1 MAINIMYLQIL
12 DLPEIVSGEWL
23 CFMDPQKKIW
33 GRDPGH
39 KYKLRNNK
47 PEYRD
52 SFTPFVFADP
62 CSLET
67 KQNYR
72 GTLIRFP
79 LRNEQSELSVKLYTT
94 AKLKSILK
102 ALKDD
107 ASVLLLFLRHIEK
120 IEVFTINISGFVT
133 KLFSV
138 ETDKATETIR
148 KSLKSTFFTQVKQFH
163 SNPSALLPTLQYE
176 VTISVH
182 DIEVGTHTNHQW
194 IVANWVGSKSKQILD
209 ASQTV
214 CSLPWLGLAASVNSQ
229 NPSRLFCFLPM
240 PDSKEVNPPLPAC
253 VHGTF
258 GLTKDRRH
266 LKWKTSDMQNDNGAL
281 WNDLLLSEMFPFC
294 YAKFLNALRDKCDP
308 NTFYS
313 FWPSVSI
320 INQTNWRVGLRPL
333 LSLLLQDQLFWSQN
347 GSWVKL
353 QLSVY
358 VVPQMNSGQF
368 PQVVINA
375 LIKCGKVV
383 VALDDRVWE
392 AIQFMHTGAY
402 PFTLI
407 TPSLVRQALK
417 SNSASYV
424 RMSRVEKFQL
434 LHYCLEDNN
443 YYDLAGLVLLPLVNN
458 TFVAFCNNTLLNKV
472 HICDLKFLQT
482 RLLANNEA
490 VLVNVESEDN
500 NLHQKLMQV
509 ANSNCTHL
517 KIFTV
522 EDFAMLLK
530 QLAPF
535 QNGWCSYGSSGDFY
549 NENWLK
555 TFWSWVSAYS
565 LCYFISIPL
574 LPVCNEKQPNC
585 FKIVA
590 LQNKSN
596 SWVIKYNKN
605 VNYHPELISATGKL
619 GCQLTCSDEF
629 QFLYHYELN
638 NYVHDLTPSS
648 VLNISSQTA
657 YQNVVFTQEEAT
669 ALRHFLFQ
677 YHVSL
682 NTGQQS
688 VVLRL
693 CIFPAKQNNSLHSL
707 QSARYVVAGR
717 SAALVMSDPEC
728 LNKYMFCIPQ
738 TPLIITCERGYVGNL
753 QSMLPGSSWHP
764 TKLQVILYVIL
775 SAIENNQISRQ
786 DLLKFFSIILEPSE
800 YHSLIIEPEGSQ
812 FSNKLK
818 SFKFVATSQNSA
830 LCLPS
835 ETYDPTDQ
843 IITELFAGQNVF
855 PIVPFS
861 NLHFAALREL
871 GMKSSVALG
880 PPDIVKVTQVIRH
893 QSDIQSETK
902 RANKLLEFLSS
913 YVGNRLLN
921 TYHNRVPF
929 CQTLCTIPWLPVMV
943 DPPKGYPKCLCWQGA
958 TSNHFVSAQYLYAS
972 GSPEVHRNLPYLIG
986 SQIKILYHEGSY
998 TLSSNLLTSFNILQT
1013 VPLDAMIKQFTNM
1026 ISHSKDIE
1034 RSKYTNYMTLLYN
1047 NLNLAAINNNYSQYW
1062 QLLCQSEVVEV
1073 NENKFVQASLVV
1085 CSFDEK
1091 SLSVGRLEPYLY
1103 TLPSHLQQYRKLF
1116 CHIGAKEQ
1124 ATTVDVLDV
1133 IEKIS
1138 TKPNG
1143 DITQC
1148 LQLVTRILNWLC
1160 INFTEAEIQQ
1170 WHERILIPIN
1180 NSTQDRL
1187 VFKPA
1192 NKVAFLDEELQWLS
1206 DDKESLSDIIE
1217 DYYLVH
1223 PSIGYNMSCTLQLKP
1238 LNTMMANAEE
1248 FCFEQ
1253 HGQSEPLTTRLNRIL
1268 REYKDTSVIQELL
1281 QNADDAGA
1289 TEVAMY
1295 YDTREHDSS
1304 NLLFPGMA
1312 NSYGPALLFYNNAE
1326 FTEEDFENITKIA
1339 GETKIN
1345 KPLKIGKFGIGFC
1358 SVYHITDVPS
1368 FISGENFV
1376 VFDPTLQCLQKE
1388 IKSEFNPGIKIN
1400 FHKHRL
1406 LKNKSNQ
1413 LAPYTGVH
1421 GFNPK
1426 QRFQGT
1432 IFRFPLRFQGSKVS
1446 ENVFTEGKLFSMIEM
1461 IKENSS
1467 KLLMFLNNVKKL
1479 SFYKTSG
1486 NMFTKE
1492 FEVSVTKQ
1500 INHGNVATC
1509 KVSIVESSICTEE
1522 SWLLATN
1529 SQRFQMGYSLQV
1541 GTASVS
1547 VKLKCDEKYHI
1558 ESVNGECFCFLPLNI
1573 ETGLPV
1579 HVSSNFA
1586 VMTNRHGIWKA
1597 DNIDTATKES
1607 NWNKM
1612 LMETVVFQAYITLLL
1627 HLQKIQ
1633 QNGLLV
1639 NYTFHCLWPCDLM
1652 ELNPWDCLLNKFY
1665 ASVLS
1670 NEQPLFYSEITG
1682 SWKRLNECNFLSNKI
1697 LSIGFDD
1704 NLKSS
1709 LLEVTAVLSL
1719 PVVEI
1724 PKKVL
1729 DRFSDNYNF
1738 KARLINEEQFVKYFY
1753 HDDTLSKIA
1762 EDTKNKIVSA
1772 SLIVYANNRHCSEMP
1787 ELMKAT
1793 KCIPCSPDGKVFKKP
1808 IDIVDPTSKIAKL
1821 FLLEDGAF
1829 PDETF
1834 LSRNTLLTQALSNLG
1849 LMQSLSWALV
1859 IERAK
1864 LVQIW
1869 YHENNKEALNRLIIL
1884 IECIKENCSSQ
1895 YPDKDTEHQ
1904 LQKVAFLP
1912 VMQKPQ
1918 HYPISWNGDTIAKF
1932 LSGPELTLVSSKEDS
1947 VNAVYACGS
1956 QVLLLDLQVLPYS
1969 LRHLPNKMLKLLGI
1983 RGEIKTTDV
1992 INHFNE
1998 LLQWF
2003 KNCSQDEIMISSEML
2018 QVTNK
2023 ITMSVYQYLSKKL
2036 NSMKED
2042 TNFLQQIALFSYKAC
2057 VWNGKV
2063 FLPPDRVS
2071 FNWKTNGPYLYRFP
2085 EILEGVSPLMKIIGI
2100 KENFPCDVL
2109 INTLC
2114 EMKQY
2119 FGDSSLSDECGQV
2132 VRLIVPKLKDVPKD
2146 TKTFLP
2152 DTQFVLRNI
2161 KEIKYNDA
2169 KWCTPDQEYLYC
2181 HEFVERS
2188 VAVHLGVELVKS
2200 ILLKD
2205 LDITDDE
2212 GEEFGQAEELTL
2224 RLNNILRDYP
2234 RDITFLKELL
2244 QNADDAGAKKL
2255 YIILDKRSHG
2265 KEKVISEEWKELQGP
2280 ALFFWNDSS
2289 FSEKD
2294 LKGIQ
2299 KIGLGSKR
2307 DDPNKI
2313 GQYGIGFNV
2322 VYHFTDCPSF
2332 VTNDRLCILDPHHY
2346 YISRNKRMKPGRMY
2360 KDLDKMWH
2368 RFPDMESSYLLNDL
2382 DEFPPQFKDGS
2393 LFRLP
2398 LRLTRKAATES
2409 KIVEDTAYFDL
2420 KKLEENLKHWIP
2432 QMREALL
2439 FVHNVCDI
2447 RLYVIDDSRHVG
2459 ILQWDDPHP
2468 VSLCGHVESVKGKK
2482 KVIKEC
2488 GNANLVMYN
2497 MKLANKQI
2505 GTEEKWHI
2513 QLGEGNIENSSLAW
2527 SAIQPPDFEG
2537 RPRHGI
2543 AFPIEI
2549 NYFVGKSFC
2558 FLPMPKCTKLPVHVH
2573 GQFVLNS
2580 DRRCL
2585 WISSN
2590 DNENSSTSDAVHIL
2604 DKKEN
2609 WNRLL
2614 IEAIA
2619 VSYVYYLENCVMQS
2633 EPKPIYD
2640 EEKSKQFLENYYS
2653 LFPKI
2658 DEASSKHWKDLAIC
2672 VYNTLS
2678 KRNSSILARLVES
2691 NPASDDPTSSV
2702 RDKDKQYFIE
2712 WCKLHLPEE
2721 SNEGYFHKYSSY
2733 QPRICTVLKI
2743 IGMNLLDTPLFIHE
2757 QFKQVEITLPYL
2769 SKQVAL
2775 EYYVRFH
2782 NDILNHNNLPCEVSK
2797 TRFCNSETFIQFVNY
2812 LSIHINKTPSEVTDP
2827 TPTSQ
2832 VAIDDVPAADLQDV
2846 ALLMTAN
2853 ENIHCLSDGIKIINS
2868 SNWKLFVNS
2877 QNTFL
2882 HEGLKDKFKDSH
2894 YLFHPS
2900 EQSDGYDLIY
2910 SVFNTNLPQAWVQAS
2925 CAPLGDIEIEW
2936 VKHLLKCISK
2946 DEMFKYYCH
2955 KLLSDF
2961 TIIPADNSTMFS
2973 TKSNLLPMKIEGC
2986 DSKLEILLKKLQV
2999 PFIDSI
3005 MFGSVLSEIGIQLPT
3020 TARPN
3025 DILKC
3030 IYLVGDECYSKLM
3043 ALNDDELI
3051 SLFAVFNLIP
3061 FIQEEDAVTHIS
3073 RLPIF
3078 TSINDKLVDLSS
3090 FSTVWIWNNAV
3101 CKAGIKKWITFIP
3114 QSVLF
3119 LHPSAPWHVL
3129 RSQAK
3134 FLHVNSI
3141 SMYEVYYKYIFPHFH
3156 TMDSATR
3163 VEHIKFI
3170 SNNVFAD
3177 CQYESQYK
3185 KSPNYYPANNFISK
3199 FKSLKCIG
3207 DDTDLRDIQS
3217 FYDHTQ
3223 EIFTMFCNEHCFL
3236 PKDLQDDCLQ
3246 DCLKY
3251 FGLRTVPT
3259 TSEFLDYCH
3268 MIPQFDQI
3276 SIPKN
3281 ASNLLLKM
3289 LFRDDM
3295 EYQLFHNQSFL
3306 QQVSRIPIA
3315 IVPSVTTL
3323 NAIKP
3328 QILGECTITDID
3340 GSKTVTIAKL
3350 SGSALLQLKDSVWT
3364 CKPLIRLPVSYR
3376 DATNKYANTIK
3387 ALNITVIPS
3396 VDDIIENLQ
3405 NLADSE
3411 FADFSRFHQ
3420 QISPETAQTSSELP
3434 GIILNVIRCLDKNVN
3449 RDSYDSNI
3457 NTLKLQLENLNFVP
3471 VKLQT
3476 NGYVLVKPIQVL
3488 LMDPSTLIPYYPF
3501 LHPLVNEVQPV
3512 FPFLSEIGVK
3522 MSLDFSHMKLVF
3534 KLAKELCQDGK
3545 VNINIK
3551 RTVAKAT
3558 VELTMLLRN
3567 AENTE
3572 QVQLQP
3578 LYLLNDQDVL
3588 TECSKLVVFDVCGS
3602 RPVLPP
3608 EFTYLNTL
3616 RSLPVAKHWNYKELF
3631 QLLPEEVGLKSLRS
3645 IMQHKM
3651 INGVQTQT
3659 PHSSVQMIEQI
3670 LCSDI
3675 FKIALE
3681 MYASYCTQTADPPD
3695 VVKGIVNQFQNNLVV
3710 EYLDELHVKPQL
3722 NVNNEVIPLQGTLSQ
3737 DFFLQFCDGRYTLSL
3752 KNTSH
3757 PYSTQVFRKLANQL
3771 VSILQLKE
3779 TKCFE
3784 FPEDGHIPE
3793 LATYAYEILSCGSVA
3808 KVSEVIQECLPGCD
3822 EIEQDAGNSDPVL
3835 GEVIPRCKHYAL
3847 DQNMFNYFVPQE
3859 WVGYEIEDNKIVYAE
3874 VLHRNEMQESG
3885 GDLQWNL
3892 QQKYTITIGNDTI
3905 IEATVLQ
3912 LYKLI
3917 HAFKEETI
3925 EYSNSMQ
3932 MEVHEQGTS
3941 IEGEKDTQVPQAT
3954 ERKTIREAVKAA
3966 WSLPEEERRKAIK
3979 RLFLQYHPDKN
3990 PGNPYATAN
3999 FQLLQEEIDRME
4011 RGISEEEFDAAPQ
4024 AFRNPSSRNSG
4035 WSGFYNQ
4042 WSQTASSHYR
4052 HRSRHRS
4059 RARGTSGG
4067 WNVPNPKKDIT
4078 EAKRWIRQAEYD
4090 YTALSVLNT
4099 ASEGDERAC
4108 ASACFMSHEVAEKSL
4123 KAGMYAKCGIGKTT
4137 LKNPNLEYPARAL
4150 VQEGCPIDIADAVF
4164 LEKFFSD
4171 TRYPYCYPPPI
4182 VPGEKYLSST
4192 AREAFLAATRIYEAV
4207 KQLIEDD
4214 E

>member
-1 MAINIMYLQIL
+1 
-12 DLPEIVSGEWL
+12 
-23 CFMDPQKKIW
+23 MDPQKKIW
-33 GRDPGH
+33 RGDPGH
-39 KYKLRNNK
+39 KYKLKNNK
-47 PEYRD
+47 SEYRD

-67 KQNYR
+67 KQNYP

-94 AKLKSILK
+94 AKLKLILK

-107 ASVLLLFLRHIEK
+107 ASVLLLFLRYIEK
-120 IEVFTINISGFVT
+120 IEVFTINTSGFIT

-138 ETDKATETIR
+138 QTDKATERVR
-148 KSLKSTFFTQVKQFH
+148 KSLKDAFFTQVKQFH

-176 VTISVH
+176 VTISVQ

-194 IVANWVGSKSKQILD
+194 IVANWVGSKSKQILE

-229 NPSRLFCFLPM
+229 NSSRLFCFLPM
-240 PDSKEVNPPLPAC
+240 PDSEEVNPPLPVC

-281 WNDLLLSEMFPFC
+281 WNDLLLSELFPFC
-294 YAKFLNALRDKCDP
+294 YAKFLNVLRDKCDP
-308 NTFYS
+308 NMFYS

-320 INQTNWRVGLRPL
+320 INQTNWRVALRPL
-333 LSLLLQDQLFWSQN
+333 LSLLLQDQLFWSRN

-353 QLSVY
+353 QSSVY

-383 VALDDRVWE
+383 VVLADRVWE
-392 AIQFMHTGAY
+392 AVQFMHTSAY

-407 TPSLVRQALK
+407 TSSLVRQALK

-424 RMSRVEKFQL
+424 SMSRVEKFQL

-443 YYDLAGLVLLPLVNN
+443 YYDLPGLVLLPLVNN
-458 TFVAFCNNTLLNKV
+458 TFVAFGTGSMPNKV
-472 HICDLKFLQT
+472 YTCSTKFLQT

-490 VLVNVESEDN
+490 LLVNVESEDN
-500 NLHQKLMQV
+500 NLHQKLIQV
-509 ANSNCTHL
+509 ANSNRTHL
-517 KIFTV
+517 KTFKV

-530 QLAPF
+530 QLSPF
-535 QNGWCSYGSSGDFY
+535 SNGWCSYGSSGGFY

-555 TFWSWVSAYS
+555 TFWTWVSAYS
-565 LCYFISIPL
+565 LYYFISIPL
-574 LPVCNEKQPNC
+574 LPVCNEKDLNR
-585 FKIVA
+585 FRIVA

-596 SWVIKYNKN
+596 SRVIKYNKN
-605 VNYHPELISATGKL
+605 VNNHPELISATGKL
-619 GCQLTCSDEF
+619 GCHLTCSDEF
-629 QFLYHYELN
+629 QFLYHSELN
-638 NYVHDLTPSS
+638 IYVHDLTSSS

-682 NTGQQS
+682 SAGQQS
-688 VVLRL
+688 VVLHL
-693 CIFPAKQNNSLHSL
+693 CIFPAIQNNSLYSL
-707 QSARYVVAGR
+707 QRARCYVAGR
-717 SAALVMSDPEC
+717 SAAMLISEPEC
-728 LNKYMFCIPQ
+728 LNKYLFCILQ
-738 TPLIITCERGYVGNL
+738 TPLITCERGYVGNL
-753 QSMLPGSSWHP
+753 QSMLPGGSWRP

-800 YHSLIIEPEGSQ
+800 YHSLTTGPEGSQ
-812 FSNKLK
+812 FINKLK
-818 SFKFVATSQNSA
+818 SFKFVPTSPNSG

-835 ETYDPTDQ
+835 ETYDQTDY

-855 PIVPFS
+855 PIAPFS
-861 NLHFAALREL
+861 NIHFAALREL

-880 PPDIVKVTQVIRH
+880 PPDIIKVTQIICR
-893 QSDIQSETK
+893 QSDIQREIK

-913 YVGNRLLN
+913 YSGNRLLN
-921 TYHNRVPF
+921 TYHNRVPL
-929 CQTLCTIPWLPVMV
+929 CQNLCTTPWLPVMV
-943 DPPKGYPKCLCWQGA
+943 DPPKGYPKCLSWEGA
-958 TSNHFVSAQYLYAS
+958 TGNHFVSAQCLYAS
-972 GSPEVHRNLPYLIG
+972 GSPEVHRNLPCLIG
-986 SQIKILYHEGSY
+986 SQIKILHHEGSY
-998 TLSSNLLTSFNILQT
+998 TLSPHLLTSFNISQNI
-1013 VPLDAMIKQFTNM
+1013 PLDAMIKQFSNM

-1034 RSKYTNYMTLLYN
+1034 RSKYTNQITLLYN
-1047 NLNLAAINNNYSQYW
+1047 NLNVAAINNSYSQYW
-1062 QLLCQSEVVEV
+1062 QPLGQSEVVEV
-1073 NENKFVQASLVV
+1073 SENKFVQPSLVV
-1085 CSFDEK
+1085 CSFDDK

-1103 TLPSHLQQYRKLF
+1103 ILPNHLQQYRKLF

-1124 ATTVDVLDV
+1124 ATTIDVLDV

-1160 INFTEAEIQQ
+1160 INFTEVEIQQ

-1187 VFKPA
+1187 FFKPA
-1192 NKVAFLDEELQWLS
+1192 SKVAFLDEELQWLS
-1206 DDKESLSDIIE
+1206 DDKESLRDIIE

-1223 PSIGYNMSCTLQLKP
+1223 PSVGYNMACTLQLKP

-1281 QNADDAGA
+1281 QNADDAEA
-1289 TEVAMY
+1289 TEVAVY

-1326 FTEEDFENITKIA
+1326 FTEGDFENITKIA

-1345 KPLKIGKFGIGFC
+1345 KLLKIGKFGIGFC

-1368 FISGENFV
+1368 FISGENFI

-1388 IKSEFNPGIKIN
+1388 IKSVFNPGIKIN

-1413 LAPYTGVH
+1413 LVPYGGVH
-1421 GFNPK
+1421 NFNPK

-1432 IFRFPLRFQGSKVS
+1432 IFRFPLRFQGSEVS
-1446 ENVFTEGKLFSMIEM
+1446 ENVFTEEKLLSMIEM

-1479 SFYKTSG
+1479 SFYKTNG
-1486 NMFTKE
+1486 NGFTKE

-1500 INHGNVATC
+1500 LNHGNVATC
-1509 KVSIVESSICTEE
+1509 KVSTIESSRCTEE
-1522 SWLLATN
+1522 SWLIATN
-1529 SQRFQMGYSLQV
+1529 SQWFQMGYSQQM

-1547 VKLKCDEKYHI
+1547 VKLQNDEKYQV
-1558 ESVNGECFCFLPLNI
+1558 ESVKGECFCFLPLNI

-1586 VMTNRHGIWKA
+1586 VMTNRRGIWKA
-1597 DNIDTATKES
+1597 DNIGTATKES

-1612 LMETVVFQAYITLLL
+1612 LMETVVFQAYVTLLL

-1639 NYTFHCLWPCDLM
+1639 NYTFHCLWPFDLM
-1652 ELNPWDCLLNKFY
+1652 ELNPWECLVNKFY
-1665 ASVLS
+1665 TSLLS
-1670 NEQPLFYSEITG
+1670 NEHPLFYSEIAG
-1682 SWKRLNECNFLSNKI
+1682 SWKKLNECNFLSTKI

-1709 LLEVTAVLSL
+1709 LHQVAAVLSL

-1724 PKKVL
+1724 PKNVL
-1729 DRFSDNYNF
+1729 DRFSDNNNF
-1738 KARLINEEQFVKYFY
+1738 KACLINEEQFVKYFY
-1753 HDDTLSKIA
+1753 NDDTLSNIA
-1762 EDTKNKIVSA
+1762 VDAKNEIVAA
-1772 SLIVYANNRHCSEMP
+1772 SLIVYANNRHCPEMP

-1821 FLLEDGAF
+1821 FSLEDDAF
-1829 PDETF
+1829 PHGIF

-1849 LMQSLSWALV
+1849 LMQFLSWTLL

-1869 YHENNKEALNRLIIL
+1869 YHENNKEALNRLVIL

-1904 LQKVAFLP
+1904 LQKIAFLP

-1918 HYPISWNGDTIAKF
+1918 HYPISWKGDTMAKF

-1956 QVLLLDLQVLPYS
+1956 QVLLLDLQVFPYS
-1969 LRHLPNKMLKLLGI
+1969 LRHLSNNILKLLGI
-1983 RGEIKTTDV
+1983 GSEIKVIDV

-2003 KNCSQDEIMISSEML
+2003 ENCSQNKIMISSEML

-2023 ITMSVYQYLSKKL
+2023 IAMSVYQYLGKKL

-2042 TNFLQQIALFSYKAC
+2042 NNFLQQIALFSDKAC
-2057 VWNGKV
+2057 VWNGKD
-2063 FLPPDRVS
+2063 FLLPDRVS

-2085 EILEGVSPLMKIIGI
+2085 EILEGAIPLMKKIGI
-2100 KENFPCDVL
+2100 KEDFPSHVL
-2109 INTLC
+2109 INALC

-2119 FGDSSLSDECGQV
+2119 FGDSSLSDECCQV

-2146 TKTFLP
+2146 TETLLP
-2152 DTQFVLRNI
+2152 DTQFILRSV

-2169 KWCTPDQEYLYC
+2169 KWCAPDQEYLYC

-2188 VAVHLGVELVKS
+2188 VAIHLGVEPVKS

-2205 LDITDDE
+2205 HDITDDD
-2212 GEEFGQAEELTL
+2212 GEEFGQAEELTQ

-2255 YIILDKRSHG
+2255 YIILDKRTHG
-2265 KEKVISEEWKELQGP
+2265 EEKVISEEWKELQGP
-2280 ALFFWNDSS
+2280 ALLFWNDSS
-2289 FSEKD
+2289 FSEED

-2307 DDPNKI
+2307 DDPDKI

-2332 VTNDRLCILDPHHY
+2332 VTNDRLCILDPHYY
-2346 YISRNKRMKPGRMY
+2346 YIAHNKRMKPGRMY
-2360 KDLDKMWH
+2360 KDLDKIWN

-2382 DEFPPQFKDGS
+2382 DEFPPQFKNGS

-2398 LRLTRKAATES
+2398 LRLTRKAAKES

-2420 KKLEENLKHWIP
+2420 KKLEGDLKRWIP

-2459 ILQWDDPHP
+2459 IMQWDDPHP
-2468 VSLCGHVESVKGKK
+2468 VSLFSHVESVKGKK
-2482 KVIKEC
+2482 KIIKEC
-2488 GNANLVMYN
+2488 SNANLVMYN
-2497 MKLANKQI
+2497 MKLANKQTN
-2505 GTEEKWHI
+2505 TEDKWHI
-2513 QLGEGNIENSSLAW
+2513 QLGEGNIENSSLEW
-2527 SAIQPPDFEG
+2527 NTLQPSGFEG

-2543 AFPIEI
+2543 AFPVEV
-2549 NYFVGKSFC
+2549 NCFNGKSFC
-2558 FLPMPKCTKLPVHVH
+2558 FLPMPDYTKLPVHVH

-2590 DNENSSTSDAVHIL
+2590 DNDNSSTSDAAHNP
-2604 DKKEN
+2604 DKKEI

-2619 VSYVYYLENCVMQS
+2619 VSYVYYLENCVIQS
-2633 EPKPIYD
+2633 KPKPIND
-2640 EEKSKQFLENYYS
+2640 EGKSKQLLKKYYN

-2678 KRNSSILARLVES
+2678 ERNSPILASLVEN
-2691 NPASDDPTSSV
+2691 NPTSDDTTSSGK
-2702 RDKDKQYFIE
+2702 DKDKKYSIE

-2721 SNEGYFHKYSSY
+2721 SNEGYFHNHPSH
-2733 QPRICTVLKI
+2733 QPRIYRVLKI

-2757 QFKQVEITLPYL
+2757 QFKQVEITLPCL

-2782 NDILNHNNLPCEVSK
+2782 DDILNHNDLPCEVTK

-2812 LSIHINKTPSEVTDP
+2812 LSIHDINKTPSEVTDL
-2827 TPTSQ
+2827 TPSSQ
-2832 VAIDDVPAADLQDV
+2832 VAIDNVPAVDLQNV
-2846 ALLMTAN
+2846 ALLMTVN

-2877 QNTFL
+2877 QDTFL
-2882 HEGLKDKFKDSH
+2882 HEGLKYKFKDSH

-2900 EQSDGYDLIY
+2900 KQSDGYDLIY
-2910 SVFNTNLPQAWVQAS
+2910 SVFNTNLPQSWAQTG

-2936 VKHLLKCISK
+2936 VKNLLECISR
-2946 DEMFKYYCH
+2946 DEMFKCFCH

-2961 TIIPADNSTMFS
+2961 ALIPADNGTMFS
-2973 TKSNLLPMKIEGC
+2973 MISSLLPMKLQGC
-2986 DSKLEILLKKLQV
+2986 DSKLEVLFKKLQI
-2999 PFIDSI
+2999 PFVDSV

-3030 IYLVGDECYSKLM
+3030 IYLIGDECYNKLT
-3043 ALNDDELI
+3043 ALNNDELTC
-3051 SLFAVFNLIP
+3051 LFTVFNLIP
-3061 FIQEEDAVTHIS
+3061 FNLQEDAVMHIS
-3073 RLPIF
+3073 KLPIF

-3101 CKAGIKKWITFIP
+3101 CKAGIKKWITCIP
-3114 QSVLF
+3114 NSVLF
-3119 LHPSAPWHVL
+3119 LHPSAPWRVL
-3129 RSQAK
+3129 RSQAES
-3134 FLHVNSI
+3134 LAVNKI
-3141 SMYEVYYKYIFPHFH
+3141 SMYEVYYNYIFPHFH

-3163 VEHIKFI
+3163 LKHIKFI
-3170 SNNVFAD
+3170 SKNVFTD
-3177 CQYESQYK
+3177 CQHESEYT
-3185 KSPNYYPANNFISK
+3185 KSPNYYQAKHFISQ

-3223 EIFTMFCNEHCFL
+3223 EIFRMFCNEHCFL
-3236 PKDLQDDCLQ
+3236 PKELQDDRLQ
-3246 DCLKY
+3246 DCLKF

-3259 TSEFLDYCH
+3259 TSDFLDYCH
-3268 MIPQFDQI
+3268 MITQFDQT
-3276 SIPKN
+3276 SIATN
-3281 ASNLLLKM
+3281 ASNLLLKT
-3289 LFRDDM
+3289 LFRDDI
-3295 EYQLFHNQSFL
+3295 EYQLFHDQSFL

-3315 IVPSVTTL
+3315 IVPSVATL
-3323 NAIKP
+3323 NAIKS
-3328 QILGECTITDID
+3328 QKLGECTITDID
-3340 GSKTVTIAKL
+3340 GSKTVTITKL
-3350 SGSALLQLKDSVWT
+3350 SRSAPLQLKESLWT
-3364 CKPLIRLPVSYR
+3364 CKPLIELPISYH
-3376 DATNKYANTIK
+3376 DATSKYAKKIK
-3387 ALNITVIPS
+3387 ALNITVVPS
-3396 VDDIIENLQ
+3396 VNDVIENLQ
-3405 NLADSE
+3405 NLTDSE
-3411 FADFSRFHQ
+3411 FADFSRFHI
-3420 QISPETAQTSSELP
+3420 QISPKTAQTSSELP
-3434 GIILNVIRCLDKNVN
+3434 GIIVKMICCLDRSVK
-3449 RDSYDSNI
+3449 RELYDCDRI
-3457 NTLKLQLENLNFVP
+3457 KLQLENLNFVP
-3471 VKLQT
+3471 VKLQM

-3488 LMDPSTLIPYYPF
+3488 LMDPSTLAPYYPF
-3501 LHPLVNEVQPV
+3501 LHPLISEVQPV
-3512 FPFLSEIGVK
+3512 FSFLSQIGVK

-3534 KLAKELCQDGK
+3534 KLAKELCQDRK

-3567 AENTE
+3567 AENRE

-3578 LYLLNDQDVL
+3578 LYLLNEQDVL
-3588 TECSKLVVFDVCGS
+3588 TECSKLIVFDVCGS
-3602 RPVLPP
+3602 RPALPP

-3616 RSLPVAKHWNYKELF
+3616 RSLPVAKHWNYKELL
-3631 QLLPEEVGLKSLRS
+3631 QLLPKEVGLKSLKS

-3659 PHSSVQMIEQI
+3659 PHSYVQMIEQI
-3670 LCSDI
+3670 LRSDI

-3681 MYASYCTQTADPPD
+3681 MYASYCTQTADPPE
-3695 VVKGIVNQFQNNLVV
+3695 VVKGIVNQFQNNLAV

-3722 NVNNEVIPLQGTLSQ
+3722 HVNNKVIPLQVTLSQ
-3737 DFFLQFCDGRYTLSL
+3737 DFFLQFCDAKFILSL
-3752 KNTSH
+3752 KNISH
-3757 PYSTQVFRKLANQL
+3757 HYSSQVFRKLANQL

-3784 FPEDGHIPE
+3784 FPEDGHIPD
-3793 LATYAYEILSCGSVA
+3793 LATYAYEILNCGSVA
-3808 KVSEVIQECLPGCD
+3808 KVSEVIQESLPGCD
-3822 EIEQDAGNSDPVL
+3822 EIEQDAHVENSDPVL
-3835 GEVIPRCKHYAL
+3835 GEVIPQCKHYAL
-3847 DQNMFNYFVPQE
+3847 DQNMFNYFVSQE
-3859 WVGYEIEDNKIVYAE
+3859 WVGYEIEDNKIVYAQ
-3874 VLHRNEMQESG
+3874 VLHCNEIQESG
-3885 GDLQWNL
+3885 EDLQWNL
-3892 QQKYTITIGNDTI
+3892 RQKYTITIGNDTI

-3932 MEVHEQGTS
+3932 MKVQESGDSV
-3941 IEGEKDTQVPQAT
+3941 EGDHEKDTHVPQAT

-4011 RGISEEEFDAAPQ
+4011 RGISEEEFDAGSQ
-4024 AFRNPSSRNSG
+4024 AFRNPSSHNSG
-4035 WSGFYNQ
+4035 WSGWYNQ
-4042 WSQTASSHYR
+4042 WSQTASSHRKHQSR

-4059 RARGTSGG
+4059 RGTSARGMSGG
-4067 WNVPNPKKDIT
+4067 WNVPKPQKDIA
-4078 EAKRWIRQAEYD
+4078 EAKRWIKQAEYD
-4090 YTALSVLNT
+4090 YTALSVLNA
-4099 ASEGDERAC
+4099 ASDDDEKAC

-4137 LKNPNLEYPARAL
+4137 LKNPNIVHPACAL
-4150 VQEGCPIDIADAVF
+4150 VQEGCPIDIADAIF

-4192 AREAFLAATRIYEAV
+4192 AREAFLAATRIYEAM
-4207 KQLIEDD
+4207 KQLIE
-4214 E
+4214 EEE